1 MVRRNFRQF
10 FLITGRNS
18 MDDKSVDSV
27 GNKSVGIRRISFFNM
42 SFWDL
47 WLQKLFRNFAS
58 VKYQWLMLLY
68 VPIIWGMFNVI
79 PDVKPL
85 QRWITPTLGLSFL
98 GGGFITLALGRI
110 YAKTSLKEIGEDN
123 ADRDREILDTDK

>member
-1 MVRRNFRQF
+1 
-10 FLITGRNS
+10 